1 MFVFYRKGQ
10 LELPISKLFKSMKK
24 MMFMAAIAMV
34 LTVFN
39 ACTKDELKTPSDEG
53 IAKTSKADVY
63 LENDYLVV
71 KNFEAVD
78 SLKKTLQNKSLEE
91 QSSWENQLGLKS
103 AKIFRAQASDKLA
116 GFTNEQQAETY
127 ARELVKEGY
136 FSMRDSSM
144 CYPFYNY
151 SWDCVLNKNGVIKIG
166 DVLYC
171 FQKDAQI
178 SIIDGKV
185 KTLNQ
190 FLSKPESCDTAL
202 VKVYSSPKL
211 KSTTPTNYGEVAWN
225 RIYSAGGGVRW
236 TLSFCY
242 DKVTMNTFDAWG
254 NPITVQIGL
263 HYYLYFHEQKKR
275 TFGWGDSGDIFYHQH
290 LSYNLGGNY
299 DPYQG
304 DYCTNFTNMTPA
316 TVYTQVNTT
325 SLANVYLDVY
335 AWLFNGALSPIPSSY
350 PGPAPIINNFSCN
363 GKTNY
368 ILETLNLTI
377 N

>member
-1 MFVFYRKGQ
+1 
-10 LELPISKLFKSMKK
+10 
-24 MMFMAAIAMV
+24 MAVIAMV

-71 KNFEAVD
+71 KSFEAVD
-78 SLKKTLQNKSLEE
+78 SLKKTMQNKSLEE
-91 QSSWENQLGLKS
+91 QSCWDDQLGLKS
-103 AKIFRAQASDKLA
+103 AKTFRAQASDKLA

-127 ARELVKEGY
+127 AKELVKEGY

-144 CYPFYNY
+144 CYPFYNF
-151 SWDCVLNKNGVIKIG
+151 SWDCVLNKKGIIKIG

-178 SIIDGKV
+178 SIIDGKA

-202 VKVYSSPKL
+202 VKVYSFPKL
-211 KSTTPTNYGEVAWN
+211 KSTMPTNYGTVASN
-225 RIYSAGGGVRW
+225 RTYSAGGGVRW
-236 TLSFCY
+236 DLSLCY
-242 DKVTMNTFDAWG
+242 DKVTGLGMDPWG
-254 NPITVQIGL
+254 NLTTVQTGL

-275 TFGWGDSGDIFYHQH
+275 TFGWGDSKDIFWHQH

-299 DPYQG
+299 DPIQG
-304 DYCTNFTNMTPA
+304 NYSTNFTNMTPA
-316 TVYTQVNTT
+316 SVYTQVNT
-325 SLANVYLDVY
+325 SELANVYMDVKG
-335 AWLFNGALSPIPSSY
+335 WLFNYVQSPIPPSY

-363 GKTNY
+363 GYTNY
-368 ILETLNLTI
+368 MINPLNLTI

>member
-1 MFVFYRKGQ
+1 
-10 LELPISKLFKSMKK
+10 
-24 MMFMAAIAMV
+24 MAAIAMV

-39 ACTKDELKTPSDEG
+39 ACTKDELKTTPDEG

-63 LENDYLVV
+63 LEGDYLVV
-71 KNFEAVD
+71 KNFEAID

-103 AKIFRAQASDKLA
+103 AKTFRAQASDKLA
-116 GFTNEQQAETY
+116 GFTTEQQAEIY
-127 ARELVKEGY
+127 ARKLVNEGY

-166 DVLYC
+166 SVLYC

-178 SIIDGKV
+178 SVIDGKV

-190 FLSKPESCDTAL
+190 YLSKPESCDTTL
-202 VKVYSSPKL
+202 VKIYSFPKL
-211 KSTTPTNYGEVAWN
+211 KSTTPTNYGTVKTSDMM
-225 RIYSAGGGVRW
+225 YSAGGGVRW
-236 TLSFCY
+236 NLSFQY
-242 DKVTMNTFDAWG
+242 DKITMDMYDAWG
-254 NPITVQIGL
+254 NKITVQSGL
-263 HYYLYFHEQKKR
+263 KYYLYFHEQKKR
-275 TFGWGDSGDIFYHQH
+275 TFGWSDDQDIFWHQH

-304 DYCTNFTNMTPA
+304 NYSTNFTNMTPA
-316 TVYTQVNTT
+316 ATYTQVNTT
-325 SLANVYLDVY
+325 ALANVYFDVKG
-335 AWLFNGALSPIPSSY
+335 WLFNGVLSPIPPSY
-350 PGPAPIINNFSCN
+350 PGPAPVINNFSCN
-363 GKTNY
+363 GKTDY
-368 ILETLNLTI
+368 IATPLNLTI

>member
-1 MFVFYRKGQ
+1 
-10 LELPISKLFKSMKK
+10 
-24 MMFMAAIAMV
+24 MAAIAVV
-34 LTVFN
+34 LVVFN
-39 ACTKDELKTPSDEG
+39 ACTKDELKTTPDEG
-53 IAKTSKADVY
+53 IAKTGKADVY
-63 LENDYLVV
+63 LEGDYLVV

-103 AKIFRAQASDKLA
+103 AKTFRAQASDKLA
-116 GFTNEQQAETY
+116 GFTTEQQAETY

-144 CYPFYNY
+144 CYPFYNF

-190 FLSKPESCDTAL
+190 FLSNPESYDTTL
-202 VKVYSSPKL
+202 VKVYSFPKL

-225 RIYSAGGGVRW
+225 RAYSAGEGVRW
-236 TLSFCY
+236 TLSLY
-242 DKVTMNTFDAWG
+242 YHYL
-254 NPITVQIGL
+254 PIVVKGPDLQDITTQGGVR
-263 HYYLYFHEQKKR
+263 YYLYFHEEKKGL
-275 TFGWGDSGDIFYHQH
+275 FGWRDSKDIFHHQH
-290 LSYNLGGNY
+290 ISSSYGNCQE
-299 DPYQG
+299 PG
-304 DYCTNFTNMTPA
+304 TNNYFPA
-316 TVYTQVNTT
+316 TWKHYPNTDFYKIN
-325 SLANVYLDVY
+325 SSVLANVYVDVVY
-335 AWLFNGALSPIPSSY
+335 WRFGGLISPPASNY
-350 PGPAPIINNFSCN
+350 PAPTIFGFSSN
-363 GKTNY
+363 GKTDY
-368 ILETLNLTI
+368 ITSPLNLTI